1 MTKAYKPK
9 MNRTYLHILTIE
21 KNPLAL
27 QYISSEGAG
36 SSLLERWKKLL
47 VQKLFRKAF
56 GIYPGEGAHAV
67 RFGRLAMLWA
77 FGSSCLDTLSD
88 ALFLEK
94 VGANALPT
102 VYLSIALGMIGIS
115 SLVLYSL
122 RISSPYRILTVAMGL
137 GVVICISAALFVNGD
152 PPTLFFYLLKIA
164 SRMFFAVMIAVSW
177 TFTDQ
182 YHDLQDAKR
191 VYSIYSAAYFF
202 GTILAGLSINLFI
215 EKIGF
220 SGLLLISSLSIFAGF
235 WEARRIA
242 MKAKAVHDDS
252 TEGIF
257 SGNRDTFSSLIQL
270 ILRSRFA
277 IILLLLSLFMQLLLT
292 VTEFNYMESFGRVFN
307 ASSNPLGEGQIAEFL
322 GKCRALISFC
332 NIIIGF
338 FLYGRFVRRTGLSN
352 AILVT
357 PLFFLAVYS
366 GWVFSDG
373 ITLAVLGL
381 VAVDGVLFTVEDNCF
396 NLFSNA
402 VPTKLKSK
410 VRIINDS
417 FFEPI
422 GMLISALILFAVQQS
437 SIWVGFSLSLV
448 VLLLAFTIRSI
459 YSKAILINLK
469 DNALHFERKV
479 KDWVTSLTRR
489 EQKEAKKDIL
499 SALRGSS
506 EETQL
511 LAVDAL
517 LELGEASILPDILQS
532 AKRLNTLSK
541 IQLIRLFD
549 GSSFGNDSRVIEMID
564 QWSYENESPELSKWA
579 NFYLAKR
586 GLHHPEKAE
595 EELDNPDLFLRGA
608 AILTLKKSL
617 ANQSLDYAA
626 LNRTI
631 ASKKLELMLKSE
643 KIDEMSMALD
653 ILAEENGSEAA
664 ERALPFLSHESSLVK
679 RAAARCI
686 ARLAD
691 KKLSRH
697 APRFIE
703 ELEASRDN
711 LFRLSLLDALGKMA
725 DSTTLKEILLAS
737 IHFRPNERRK
747 TEEIIIKMGLK
758 IVPLLIVMTKDLA
771 LPERARILAGKIL
784 GRLALP
790 QLQANLI
797 DILDIEIER
806 AYFYFY
812 FGHTIQNQHPLHDL
826 EMLQSALLSGYQS
839 VIDFI
844 IHLLG
849 AAGSLEDPELLVR
862 ALHSKNA
869 KIHSHAVESLEKT
882 CDTRI
887 FKLIAPL
894 VDDLPLEEKM
904 AACLSWQG
912 DYPKLTLFELLAKLD
927 ESPSLFDKVVAI
939 RLKVQLQMPNWRHQL
954 REQMKQSD
962 ETFHQYA
969 YELLES

>member
-1 MTKAYKPK
+1 
-9 MNRTYLHILTIE
+9 L
-21 KNPLAL
+21 LA
-27 QYISSEGAG
+27 Q
-36 SSLLERWKKLL
+36 R
-47 VQKLFRKAF
+47 LFRKAF
-56 GIYPGEGAHAV
+56 GIYPGEGAQAF
-67 RFGRLAMLWA
+67 RFARLAMLWA

-94 VGANALPT
+94 IGADSLPA

-122 RISSPYRILTVAMGL
+122 RVSSPYRILTVAMGL
-137 GVVICISAALFVNGD
+137 GMIICVGAAVFVNGD
-152 PPTLFFYLLKIA
+152 PPPLFFYIIKIA

-202 GTILAGLSINLFI
+202 GTIIAGTAINLLI
-215 EKIGF
+215 DRIGF
-220 SGLLLISSLSIFAGF
+220 SGLLLCSAISIFAAF
-235 WEARRIA
+235 REAKRIA
-242 MKAKAVHDDS
+242 LKAKAVHDDS

-257 SGNRDTFSSLIQL
+257 SGNRDSFASLIRL
-270 ILRSRFA
+270 ISRSHFA
-277 IILLLLSLFMQLLLT
+277 IILLLLSLFVQLLLT
-292 VTEFNYMESFGRVFN
+292 VTEFNYMESFDRAFN
-307 ASSNPLGEGQIAEFL
+307 TLSAQRGEGQIAEFL
-322 GKCRALISFC
+322 GKCRACISFC

-338 FLYGRFVRRTGLSN
+338 FIYGRFVRRTGLNN

-357 PLFFLAVYS
+357 PLFFLAVYT
-366 GWVFSDG
+366 GWLFCDG

-422 GMLISALILFAVQQS
+422 GMLISALLLFAIHRGS
-437 SIWVGFSLSLV
+437 HWLGFGLSII

-479 KDWVTSLTRR
+479 RDWLSSLTRR
-489 EQKEAKKDIL
+489 EQKEAKRDIL
-499 SALRGSS
+499 TALRSNS

-511 LAVDAL
+511 LAMDAL
-517 LELGEASILPDILQS
+517 LELGEVSVLPDILQ
-532 AKRLNTLSK
+532 AARRLGTISK
-541 IQLIRLFD
+541 IELIRLFD
-549 GSSFGNDSRVIEMID
+549 NSPFGNDSRVIEAID
-564 QWSYENESPELSKWA
+564 QWTYENESAELSKWA

-586 GLHHPEKAE
+586 GLHHPEKGE
-595 EELDNPDLFLRGA
+595 EDLDHPDLFLRGA

-643 KIDEMSMALD
+643 RIDEVSMALD
-653 ILAEENGSEAA
+653 ILAEESSSEAA
-664 ERALPFLSHESSLVK
+664 ERALPFLSHESVLVK
-679 RAAARCI
+679 RSAARCI
-686 ARLAD
+686 ARLSD

-697 APRFIE
+697 APRMIE
-703 ELEASRDN
+703 ELEAARDN
-711 LFRLSLLDALGKMA
+711 TFRLFLLDALGKIA

-737 IHFRPNERRK
+737 IHFRPNERRR
-747 TEEIIIKMGLK
+747 TEEILIKMGLK
-758 IVPLLIVMTKDLA
+758 IVPLLIVMTKDIA

-849 AAGSLEDPELLVR
+849 AAKSLEDPELLVR
-862 ALHSKNA
+862 ALHSRNA

-887 FKLIAPL
+887 FRLITPL
-894 VDDLPLEEKM
+894 IDDLPLEEKM
-904 AACLSWQG
+904 AACLNWQG

-939 RLKVQLQMPNWRHQL
+939 RLKVQLQMPNWRQQL
-954 REQMKQSD
+954 REQMKLSD

>member
-1 MTKAYKPK
+1 M
-9 MNRTYLHILTIE
+9 
-21 KNPLAL
+21 
-27 QYISSEGAG
+27 
-36 SSLLERWKKLL
+36 
-47 VQKLFRKAF
+47 F
-56 GIYPGEGAHAV
+56 
-67 RFGRLAMLWA
+67 WA

-94 VGANALPT
+94 IGANALPT

-122 RISSPYRILTVAMGL
+122 RISSPYRILTIAMGL
-137 GVVICISAALFVNGD
+137 GIIICISAAIFVNGD
-152 PPTLFFYLLKIA
+152 PPAVFFYILKIA

-202 GTILAGLSINLFI
+202 GTIIAGIAINLLVDR
-215 EKIGF
+215 IGF
-220 SGLLLISSLSIFAGF
+220 SGLLICSSSSIFLALLQAKG
-235 WEARRIA
+235 IA
-242 MKAKAVHDDS
+242 MKGKAVHDDS

-257 SGNRDTFSSLIQL
+257 SGNRDTFASLIRL
-270 ILRSRFA
+270 ILRSKFA
-277 IILLLLSLFMQLLLT
+277 IILLLLSLFVQLLLT
-292 VTEFNYMESFGRVFN
+292 VTEFNYMESFDQIFN
-307 ASSNPLGEGQIAEFL
+307 KGAEGGGENLIAEFL
-322 GKCRALISFC
+322 GKCRAFISLC

-338 FLYGRFVRRTGLSN
+338 FIYGRFVRRTGLSN

-366 GWVFSDG
+366 GWLFTDG
-373 ITLAVLGL
+373 ILFAVLGL
-381 VAVDGVLFTVEDNCF
+381 IAVDGVLFTVEDNCF

-422 GMLISALILFAVQQS
+422 GMLISALLLFAIQS
-437 SIWVGFSLSLV
+437 GSHWLGFTLSIV
-448 VLLLAFTIRSI
+448 VLSLAFTIRSI

-469 DNALHFERKV
+469 DNAIHFERRV
-479 KDWVTSLTRR
+479 KTWIASLTRR

-499 SALRGSS
+499 ASLRSNS
-506 EETQL
+506 EDTQI
-511 LAVDAL
+511 LAIDAL
-517 LELGEASILPDILQS
+517 LELGALSALPDILQI
-532 AKRLNTLSK
+532 ARRLSTLSK
-541 IQLIRLFD
+541 IKVIRLFD
-549 GSSFGNDSRVIEMID
+549 NSPFSNDSRVIEALD
-564 QWSYENESPELSKWA
+564 QWTYEQESPELAKWV

-586 GLHHPEKAE
+586 GLHHPEKGE
-595 EELDNPDLFLRGA
+595 EDLDHPDLFLKGA

-643 KIDEMSMALD
+643 RIDEISMALD
-653 ILAEENGSEAA
+653 ILAEENTPEAA
-664 ERALPFLSHESSLVK
+664 EKALHFLSHEAVVVK
-679 RAAARCI
+679 RSAGRCI

-697 APRFIE
+697 APRLIE
-703 ELEASRDN
+703 ELEAARDN
-711 LFRLSLLDALGKMA
+711 TFRLSLLDALGTIG
-725 DSTTLKEILLAS
+725 DSTTVKGVLLAS

-747 TEEIIIKMGLK
+747 TEEIIIQMGLK
-758 IVPLLIVMTKDLA
+758 IVPLLIVMVKDIA

-862 ALHSKNA
+862 ALHSRNA

-887 FKLIAPL
+887 FRLIAPL

-904 AACLSWQG
+904 AACLRWQG
-912 DYPKLTLFELLAKLD
+912 NYPKLTLFELLAKLD

-939 RLKVQLQMPNWRHQL
+939 RLKVQLQMPNWRQQL